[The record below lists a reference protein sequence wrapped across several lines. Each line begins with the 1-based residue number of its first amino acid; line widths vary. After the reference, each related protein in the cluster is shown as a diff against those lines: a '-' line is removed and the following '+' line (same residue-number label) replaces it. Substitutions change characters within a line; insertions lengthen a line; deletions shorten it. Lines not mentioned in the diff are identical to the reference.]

1 MEPEKKQ
8 GTDPEGEQKKEAAD
22 GQGKETSGRHNWVT
36 DLYDRANISVRQL
49 NIMLVC
55 LLGLIVALFVIF
67 GR

>member
-8 GTDPEGEQKKEAAD
+8 STDPEGEQKKEAVD
-22 GQGKETSGRHNWVT
+22 GREKETSGRHNWVT